1 MWVHQPFR
9 VCTHS
14 FPSSEEDRNTKVFFV
29 YGISGVVRDGVVQL
43 IDPSNLGSVVWD
55 NSFTLDAGTQTFLL
69 DACSDVAALTFVA
82 RDVDNPVVGVVRGQS
97 CGRAGHSRRTDCL
110 ELG

>member
-1 MWVHQPFR
+1 MHQPFR
-9 VCTHS
+9 VCTYS

-29 YGISGVVRDGVVQL
+29 YGISGVDRDGVVQL

-97 CGRAGHSRRTDCL
+97 CDRAGHSRRTDCL